1 MFDLNC
7 NDSARKLIA
16 GNVSMFKRTELPCEG
31 SRRAAVALTIVN
43 FNGDGNLKGLCNAK
57 NYSASLVLT
66 RRAKNLKKHAGQW
79 ALPGGS
85 VDKDETVEETALRE
99 LEEEVG
105 LKLSEDSII
114 GKLDD
119 FITRSG
125 FHITPVV
132 IWGGEV
138 LELQKNEKEV
148 ASIHRIPFAELMR
161 EDAPLFENGEEASR
175 PILYMPVG
183 STYIATPTAAILF
196 QFREVALRGVT
207 TRVSHFD
214 QPYFAWR

>member
-1 MFDLNC
+1 
-7 NDSARKLIA
+7 
-16 GNVSMFKRTELPCEG
+16 MFKRTELPCEG
-31 SRRAAVALTIVN
+31 VRRAAVALTIVN
-43 FNGDGNLKGLCNAK
+43 FNGDGNLKGLGSAENI
-57 NYSASLVLT
+57 SASMVLT
-66 RRAKNLKKHAGQW
+66 RRSRNLKKHAGQW

-85 VDKDETVEETALRE
+85 VDRDETVEETALRE

-105 LKLSEDSII
+105 LKLSAHSIL

-125 FHITPVV
+125 FHITPVI

-138 LELQKNEKEV
+138 QEFQKNEKEV
-148 ASIHRIPFAELMR
+148 ASIHRIPFDELMR
-161 EDAPLFENGEEASR
+161 EDAPLLEKGEDLGR

-207 TRVSHFD
+207 TRVAHFD
-214 QPYFAWR
+214 QPYFAWS